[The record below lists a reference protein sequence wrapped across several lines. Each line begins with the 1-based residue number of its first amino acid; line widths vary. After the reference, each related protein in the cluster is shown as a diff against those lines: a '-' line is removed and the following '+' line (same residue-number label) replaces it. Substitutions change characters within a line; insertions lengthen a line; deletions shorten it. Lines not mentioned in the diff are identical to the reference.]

1 MFSVTFFV
9 SRLVDTYSWWNVN
22 DSDSVQLIGYGSVI
36 FIFLMCLLNVHTK
49 NHVINNVDM
58 CFHFFYLAS

>member
-22 DSDSVQLIGYGSVI
+22 DSDSVQLIDYGSLI
-36 FIFLMCLLNVHTK
+36 FIF
-49 NHVINNVDM
+49 
-58 CFHFFYLAS
+58 